1 MNKRIKNIV
10 TVVLLA
16 AFLFGF
22 GAWAALKPADS
33 LSLSARRRL
42 KQIATKA
49 ELAAKLERTT
59 MPPAQRDAVY
69 LVYGCG
75 YSRGQAAME
84 RVWDFEHARIIDETA
99 AARNLLQ
106 MLNG

>member
-1 MNKRIKNIV
+1 MDDARHN
-10 TVVLLA
+10 
-16 AFLFGF
+16 
-22 GAWAALKPADS
+22 
-33 LSLSARRRL
+33 ARRRL

-75 YSRGQAAME
+75 YSRVQAAME
-84 RVWDFEHARIIDETA
+84 RV
-99 AARNLLQ
+99 
-106 MLNG
+106 

>member
-33 LSLSARRRL
+33 LSLSERRRL
-42 KQIATKA
+42 TP
-49 ELAAKLERTT
+49 L
-59 MPPAQRDAVY
+59 PAVRMDAV
-69 LVYGCG
+69 LSG
-75 YSRGQAAME
+75 
-84 RVWDFEHARIIDETA
+84 
-99 AARNLLQ
+99 
-106 MLNG
+106 